1 MFKFA
6 VMLTKGNDETILELF
21 DTKEEADKFGKAQ
34 IVPRANG
41 LVGCSCIEV
50 DENGNRVNSYQK
62 FYGIYN

>member
-6 VMLTKGNDETILELF
+6 VMLTKGNDEPILGLF

-34 IVPRANG
+34 IIPRANG
-41 LVGCSCIEV
+41 LVECSYIEV
-50 DENGNRVNSYQK
+50 DENGNRVNSREK